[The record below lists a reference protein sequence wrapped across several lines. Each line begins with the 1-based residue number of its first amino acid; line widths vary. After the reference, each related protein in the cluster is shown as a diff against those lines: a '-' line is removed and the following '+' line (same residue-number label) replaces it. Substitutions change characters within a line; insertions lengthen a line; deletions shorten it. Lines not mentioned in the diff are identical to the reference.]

1 MIQIGVLTHEVLLL
15 GIVLMIFSTSL
26 TLTSLTLSDFFFYQL
41 FTFKIQFLLLR
52 YIDFSEIISLYLKAF

>member
-52 YIDFSEIISLYLKAF
+52 YIDFSEIF

>member
-1 MIQIGVLTHEVLLL
+1 MIQIGVLTHEVLLS

-26 TLTSLTLSDFFFYQL
+26 TLTSITLSDLFFYQL

-52 YIDFSEIISLYLKAF
+52 YIDFSEIF